1 MPKTRLTAAS
11 VERLRPPAKG
21 RIEYWDNLL
30 PGFGLRMSETG
41 AKTWVL
47 MYRVGRRQRRLTLG
61 KYPALGLAKAR
72 EKAREALDQLD
83 HGTDPAAHRRGLQG
97 GSKDTFEGVA
107 GLFLDRYARE
117 HQRNPERTEYLLEKY
132 VTPEWKGR
140 KLESIGRA
148 DAALLVDGIAEG
160 GAPIMAN
167 RVLTVIKKLFGWA
180 VARGLLEANPAA
192 GVLAPGKETA
202 RDRVLTDTELKA
214 VWEACEG
221 LGYPFGPLFR
231 LLVLTGQRR
240 DEVARMAWP
249 SIEDGAWTLP
259 RGITK
264 SDRLHVVP
272 LSGMAAE
279 TIEAIPQIEGCDLL
293 FPSRNGTDRPVSG
306 FGRAKRQLDTTSGV
320 GGWRLHDLRR
330 TVASGLARIQTPP
343 HVIEAVLNHRS
354 GTISGVAAVYNRYS
368 YLDEKRQALEAW
380 ARHVAGLA
388 AENVVPIRGTGAG
401 T

>member
-1 MPKTRLTAAS
+1 MPKARLTAAS

-21 RIEYWDNLL
+21 RIEHWDSLL
-30 PGFGLRMSETG
+30 PGFGLRVSETG

-47 MYRVGRRQRRLTLG
+47 MYRIGRRQRRLTLG

-97 GSKDTFEGVA
+97 GSTDAFEGVA
-107 GLFLDRYARE
+107 GLFIERYARR
-117 HQRNPERTEYLLEKY
+117 HQRIPERTEYLLGKY

-140 KLESIGRA
+140 KLESIGRG
-148 DAALLVDGIAEG
+148 DVALLVDGIAEA

-167 RVLTVIKKLFGWA
+167 RVLTVIKKLMGWA
-180 VARGLLEANPAA
+180 VARGLLEGNPAT
-192 GVLAPGKETA
+192 GVQAPGKETA

-214 VWEACEG
+214 VWQACAG

-249 SIEDGAWTLP
+249 DIEDGTWTL
-259 RGITK
+259 RREITK
-264 SDRLHVVP
+264 SDRVHAVP
-272 LSGMAAE
+272 LSNLAVE
-279 TIEAIPQIEGCDLL
+279 TIETVPQIEGCDLL

-306 FGRAKRQLDTTSGV
+306 FGRAKRHIDTTSGV
-320 GGWRLHDLRR
+320 GDWRLHDLRR
-330 TVASGLARIQTPP
+330 TVASGLARFQTPP

-368 YLDEKRQALEAW
+368 YLDEKRQALEGW

-388 AENVVPIRGTGAG
+388 ADNVVKLEGIR
-401 T
+401 